1 MCILRPLLCSIERG
15 TLNRAWQQKY
25 HSSTI
30 AGYTISM
37 SLILKRLQDN
47 NRNGIKYIEEKQGKR
62 FNSPLGR
69 LITLSCPQ
77 HNGGLRRRFR
87 NNLQGLAAAERKFSA
102 LFFQ

>member
-1 MCILRPLLCSIERG
+1 MKSATQQQI
-15 TLNRAWQQKY
+15 NRI
-25 HSSTI
+25 TG

-69 LITLSCPQ
+69 LITLSYPQ

-87 NNLQGLAAAERKFSA
+87 NNLPGLAAAERKFFA

>member
-1 MCILRPLLCSIERG
+1 MCVLRLLLCSIERG

-47 NRNGIKYIEEKQGKR
+47 NRNGIKYIDEKQRKL

-87 NNLQGLAAAERKFSA
+87 NNLPGLAVAEKKFFA